1 VHFNVSR
8 DGLLFAGD
16 GGDADMVAHAP
27 DGKYIYLFH
36 PEIIGDLG
44 VSAPN
49 AADLVRPGVLR
60 SEKLVNMKD
69 HDYRLEPNLR
79 FSPDGKWLIFHSNM
93 HGPVHTYAVAVTK
106 V

>member
-1 VHFNVSR
+1 
-8 DGLLFAGD
+8 
-16 GGDADMVAHAP
+16 
-27 DGKYIYLFH
+27 
-36 PEIIGDLG
+36 
-44 VSAPN
+44 
-49 AADLVRPGVLR
+49 VRPGVLR
-60 SEKLVNMKD
+60 AEKLVNMKD